1 MTRPQEI
8 GERVQKLRR
17 AFCMTGSQLAHR
29 AGFHANT
36 LLRIERGEGYPSMEN
51 LCKVEMH
58 SGAVR
63 IIFWGAQKRP
73 GDQMK
78 GGVRHQTDPR

>member
-36 LLRIERGEGYPSMEN
+36 LLRIERDEGYPSMEN
-51 LCKVEMH
+51 LCKVADALRC
-58 SGAVR
+58 S
-63 IIFWGAQKRP
+63 
-73 GDQMK
+73 
-78 GGVRHQTDPR
+78 TDYLLGRTETPW